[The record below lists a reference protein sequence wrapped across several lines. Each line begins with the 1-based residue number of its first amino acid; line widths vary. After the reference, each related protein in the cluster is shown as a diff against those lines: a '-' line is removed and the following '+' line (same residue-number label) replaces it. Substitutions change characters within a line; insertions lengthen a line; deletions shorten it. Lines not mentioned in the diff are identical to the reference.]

1 MFKRCVCFTW
11 FALVALG
18 GCAQAEETFDPM
30 TLVTQSI
37 DQTRGLSSYAE
48 INMLIKRPKLA
59 TRVHSV
65 CLDSGSRGCADPICR
80 SGARRRQCFA

>member
-1 MFKRCVCFTW
+1 MFKRCVCLTW

-18 GCAQAEETFDPM
+18 GPARAEETFDPL

-48 INMLIKRPKLA
+48 INMLIKRQVGNGNTSA
-59 TRVHSV
+59 WTR
-65 CLDSGSRGCADPICR
+65 GQRGCVDPICHPAR
-80 SGARRRQCFA
+80 SLCAA